1 LKPLR
6 HSGTNLAG
14 LVTGTFLALA
24 GTVTPGFAGPTIPR
38 TPEPPFVVAI
48 DAGHGGAATP
58 DPEQLFDPG
67 SSAFGLA
74 EKDLTLDLAK
84 RLEARFA
91 AERIQ
96 TFMTRTRDEF
106 LTVGERV
113 RRAQAAGANA
123 FISIHINAYA
133 PDPTAGGSIVLYPR
147 EGSAGFAGVIRAQL
161 SGALQA
167 WQIEDL
173 GAVLKSE
180 LWTKLEIPTVTVEPA
195 YLTNPREAD
204 LLKQDDFKDA
214 IVTGVVNGLIAA
226 FPDLERVR
234 TSTLPP
240 QPLTALPARGP
251 AAAAN
256 PRSLPAPRG
265 ERELRSLWPAA
276 LILVAL
282 LLAPRVRQLF
292 SARPD
297 GAFSLPRRRRRSIAD
312 MVYPVPRASGQG
324 KASRK

>member
-6 HSGTNLAG
+6 HPRTNLAR
-14 LVTGTFLALA
+14 LLAGTFLALV
-24 GTVTPGFAGPTIPR
+24 GTVTPGFAGQTLPR
-38 TPEPPFVVAI
+38 TPEAPFVVAI

-74 EKDLTLDLAK
+74 EKDLTLDLAR

-106 LTVGERV
+106 LTVGERI
-113 RRAQAAGANA
+113 RRAQSAGADA

-133 PDPTAGGSIVLYPR
+133 PDATAGGSVVLYPR
-147 EGSAGFAGVIRAQL
+147 QGSAGFADVMRAQL
-161 SGALQA
+161 TDALQA

-173 GAVLKSE
+173 GAVLKTE
-180 LWTKLEIPTVTVEPA
+180 LWTKLEIPTVTVEPV
-195 YLTNPREAD
+195 YLTNPREVD
-204 LLKQDDFKDA
+204 LLKQDDFRDA
-214 IVTGVVNGLIAA
+214 IVIGLVKGLIAA
-226 FPDLERVR
+226 FPDLEHVR
-234 TSTLPP
+234 TSALHPP
-240 QPLTALPARGP
+240 PLSALSAPGP
-251 AAAAN
+251 AAATNA
-256 PRSLPAPRG
+256 RSAPAPRG

-292 SARPD
+292 AARPD
-297 GAFSLPRRRRRSIAD
+297 AGAISVPRRRRSIAA
-312 MVYPVPRASGQG
+312 MVYPTRRTSDQA